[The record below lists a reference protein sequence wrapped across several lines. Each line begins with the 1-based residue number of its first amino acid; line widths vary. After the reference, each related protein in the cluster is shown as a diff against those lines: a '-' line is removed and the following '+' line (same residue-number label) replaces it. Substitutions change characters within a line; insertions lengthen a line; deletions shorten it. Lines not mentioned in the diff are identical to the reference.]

1 VPKEKRLSV
10 TPRNVAIEVAR
21 EAGQILGENYGRAKQ
36 VRYKGEVDLVTEIDE
51 RSEALIV
58 GRIQQHFPEH
68 NILGEESGSTRSPET
83 DSAYRWIIDPLDG
96 TTNFAHGYPFFC
108 VSIALQRCGETVL
121 GVVYAPTL
129 NELFVAE
136 RGNGAFL
143 NGRRLAVST
152 TDALIRS
159 LLVTGFN
166 YDRTTARANLAYW
179 EHFLMHS
186 QAVRRDGSAALNL
199 CFIAAGRFDGYW
211 ELGLKPWDSAAGELL
226 VREAGGQVTDF
237 DARSHQLSDSVLLA
251 TNGVIHEAML
261 DGLRSPE
268 SVR

>member
-1 VPKEKRLSV
+1 MAV
-10 TPRNVAIEVAR
+10 TPRTVAIEVAR
-21 EAGQILGENYGRAKQ
+21 EAGHILGEHYGRANR

-58 GRIQQHFPEH
+58 GRIQAHFPEH
-68 NILGEESGSTRSPET
+68 NILSEESGSTRSPET

-108 VSIALQRCGETVL
+108 VSIALQRDGETIL

-129 NELFVAE
+129 DELFVAE
-136 RGNGAFL
+136 LGSGAFL
-143 NGRRLAVST
+143 NGRRLAVSS

-166 YDRTTARANLAYW
+166 YDRATARANLSYW
-179 EHFLMHS
+179 EHFLMNS

-211 ELGLKPWDSAAGELL
+211 ELGLKPWDCAAGDLL
-226 VREAGGQVTDF
+226 VREAGGLVTDF
-237 DARSHQLSDSVLLA
+237 DAHPHELSDPVLLA
-251 TNGVIHEAML
+251 TNGIVHAAML
-261 DGLRSPE
+261 AGLRSPE
-268 SVR
+268 SER